1 MNNNTDSALS
11 PSNTFNG
18 QNLQQF
24 YPQDGSSSESKSILL
39 SEWYISLG
47 QMKGANT
54 QSFVG
59 SNS

>member
-1 MNNNTDSALS
+1 MISNPDSALS
-11 PSNTFNG
+11 PSNAFNG

-24 YPQDGSSSESKSILL
+24 YPQEGSASESKL
-39 SEWYISLG
+39 SSYLSVICLG

-54 QSFVG
+54 QSFVA